1 MKVSKSGSSMMNLT
15 IFVKNT
21 KSIINSFLKLNLG
34 DFNCLNVVVKDLKVP
49 SKTDD
54 KINLV

>member
-1 MKVSKSGSSMMNLT
+1 MMNLT